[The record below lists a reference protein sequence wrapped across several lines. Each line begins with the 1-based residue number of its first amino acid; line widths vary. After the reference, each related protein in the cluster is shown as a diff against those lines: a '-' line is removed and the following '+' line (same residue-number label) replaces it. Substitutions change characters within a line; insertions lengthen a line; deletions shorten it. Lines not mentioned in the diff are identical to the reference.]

1 VLDKLVPRFL
11 NAAVEKDNLQL
22 AGQPKVTDVHFH
34 AGQPLRF
41 KAEFE
46 VAPEIELK
54 EYRGLAITYDQP
66 EVTDADVGA
75 RLAEI
80 REQKA
85 EYVNEEPRP
94 LADGD
99 YALVSLESL
108 VGVAEKISQDE
119 ITLKIGD
126 EHTLAPFTENLR
138 GAAPEES
145 REFEVAYPEDYDRKN
160 L

>member
-1 VLDKLVPRFL
+1 MV
-11 NAAVEKDNLQL
+11 
-22 AGQPKVTDVHFH
+22 GQPNLRDVHFH
-34 AGQPLRF
+34 KGEPLRF

-46 VAPEIELK
+46 VAPAIELG
-54 EYRGLAITYDQP
+54 EYRGLTVDYEEPTVSD
-66 EVTDADVGA
+66 EDVDK
-75 RLAEI
+75 RIEEI

-108 VGVAEKISQDE
+108 SGVVEKISQDE

-126 EHTLAPFTENLR
+126 EHTMAPFTENLR
-138 GAAPEES
+138 GVSPEES
-145 REFEVAYPEDYDRKN
+145 REFALPSRP
-160 L
+160 